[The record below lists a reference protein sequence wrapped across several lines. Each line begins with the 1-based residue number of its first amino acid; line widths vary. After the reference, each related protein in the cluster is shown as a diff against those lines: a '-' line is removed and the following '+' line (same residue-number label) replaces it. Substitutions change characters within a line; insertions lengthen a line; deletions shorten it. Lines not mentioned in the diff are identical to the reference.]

1 VACGDD
7 GVVIRP
13 APSMIIEN
21 RDVAASAFA
30 RGGLN
35 TAAMRPLALRGPYDA
50 ANGRGA
56 RDSHRSGSA

>member
-7 GVVIRP
+7 GVVTRP
-13 APSMIIEN
+13 APSIIIEN

-35 TAAMRPLALRGPYDA
+35 TPAIRPLALRGPDDA
-50 ANGRGA
+50 ANGRGE
-56 RDSHRSGSA
+56 RYSHRSGSA